1 MRIGR
6 SLGIGVLVLLLIVV
20 GSVIYVVSSL
30 DSLVASAIEQA
41 GSQAT
46 QTPVRVSAVSIDL
59 KSGQGTISE
68 LSVGNPAGFS
78 APHVFTL
85 GGISTKLDL
94 NSITQDPIVIE
105 EIHVQSPRVVYEIN
119 TAGKSNID
127 ALRDNLARSS
137 DSGEPNAASEGGAGP
152 GFVIRSL
159 VIDSGQ
165 IDAKVAALPDKDM
178 SAKLSRIALTNIGQ
192 DQGGATAGQVAEQ
205 VTSALL
211 AQVGPAVAN
220 LGLDQYLGKSL
231 DQLKDTVGEG
241 LKDGATQSLG
251 GAAEQGKEKL
261 KGLLGQ

>member
-137 DSGEPNAASEGGAGP
+137 GSRKSKAESEGG
-152 GFVIRSL
+152 
-159 VIDSGQ
+159 SG
-165 IDAKVAALPDKDM
+165 
-178 SAKLSRIALTNIGQ
+178 SNNSGR
-192 DQGGATAGQVAEQ
+192 
-205 VTSALL
+205 
-211 AQVGPAVAN
+211 
-220 LGLDQYLGKSL
+220 
-231 DQLKDTVGEG
+231 
-241 LKDGATQSLG
+241 
-251 GAAEQGKEKL
+251 
-261 KGLLGQ
+261 